1 MSNWSEGRLKTFITS
16 LLRAGFR
23 KYPAKYETLN
33 AAKRGKK
40 VNPASGRMAE
50 HYECNKCKK
59 HFPLR
64 DVQVD
69 HILPVVCPKEG
80 FQGWEVYISRLFC
93 AAKNL
98 QCLCTTCHNAKS
110 KKEGEGRKRA
120 RLHKM

>member
-1 MSNWSEGRLKTFITS
+1 LLWTEGRLKTFITS

-64 DVQVD
+64 DIQVD

-93 AAKNL
+93 SAKNL
-98 QCLCTTCHNAKS
+98 QVLCSTCHD
-110 KKEGEGRKRA
+110 KKTAIERKKRT
-120 RLHKM
+120 KK